1 MMDEEYLT
9 DSRFAARELCIYRQA
24 LVRFNTARKKIS
36 QCLAHN
42 QELLLT
48 VEWKNGSVVFI
59 DQTKLPGKLA
69 YVKCKDYKEVADV
82 IRKLVVRG
90 APAIGVSA
98 SFWSCPCGSAE
109 QCQDSA

>member
-1 MMDEEYLT
+1 M
-9 DSRFAARELCIYRQA
+9 
-24 LVRFNTARKKIS
+24 
-36 QCLAHN
+36 AHN

-98 SFWSCPCGSAE
+98 AFGLALAASAE